1 MIDVKELASASGV
14 ADAERRTTII
24 SKRVTVIKDKKR
36 ENRLLWGTATQITFF
51 QEKKKK
57 RTPVVVASHPWFSL
71 EKLALTQNNTA
82 ILTFAGAK
90 PLEFTHTDLPVVAMM
105 IRSHLLS
112 FMKESELPEISGFQ
126 TGEPVQG
133 NAFIRLLNLLE
144 KRKAGLA
151 KDVASKYSSYFA
163 KHPAELQLSVFHQIS
178 DYYSELL
185 DCLFLEKETVR
196 LVVDIDV
203 TTAVMKVLCGFM
215 KTNTTVKE
223 LIFAGNLLESL
234 EPLSQNFS
242 YVIAKLG
249 FVKTELNQ
257 QNAVILQRLVNQ
269 TGITSLELANCMD
282 KPVAE
287 MFFNDLA
294 KTDLVHLVNISVKK
308 VYGIPIDQII
318 TVSCGVAKFVMSNC
332 RIDITDVLEKISLL
346 EGIEVLDLSSNVA
359 MLPLPEACE
368 IPKSLR
374 TLVLDDVQFSS
385 KTLIQLFQFLRNVV
399 NPITLSLKDIG
410 ISDSWSLFFEQCNE
424 MEPIEIS
431 RCLWNKNRI
440 DAPFLA
446 FLSQIPHLS
455 NLGLSG
461 CLDRDPGCVAS
472 VISLIENTRSLK
484 ALDLSCESFTL
495 TNEQVM
501 ELFISLVRNYSLTRL
516 KLMGFKLT
524 TEQLDR
530 LTTTLLDNRRIV
542 HIVYDFKDIITD
554 RIIHSLERL
563 CKRGIPLSFTPRAV
577 PLILSHVD
585 KEHKPQVERLIQ
597 QLAAGDRSIV
607 PPEDSI
613 RKYPSG
619 GIVVRPRLQRKM
631 SYDSTSSN
639 KSLEP
644 EGRPRPIRCDS
655 PQAGQSQRSPFARR
669 PPPVSISSPSLKM
682 PPSPRN
688 SWTNSLQP
696 DDGINWPVR
705 VDPLDI
711 PPPDKTFDDVRQI
724 YNISVFIRMIRAN
737 S

>member
-1 MIDVKELASASGV
+1 MIDVKDLATASGA
-14 ADAERRTTII
+14 ADAERQTTII

-71 EKLALTQNNTA
+71 EKLVLTPNNTA
-82 ILTFAGAK
+82 ILTFVGAK

-126 TGEPVQG
+126 TVETAKG
-133 NAFIRLLNLLE
+133 NGFIRLLNLLA

-151 KDVASKYSSYFA
+151 KDAASKYSSYFA
-163 KHPAELQLSVFHQIS
+163 KKPVELQLSMFHQIS

-185 DCLFLEKETVR
+185 DCLFLEKEIVR
-196 LVVDIDV
+196 LVVDVDV
-203 TTAVMKVLCGFM
+203 TPAVMKVLCGFM

-234 EPLSQNFS
+234 DPLSQSFS
-242 YVIAKLG
+242 FVITKIG

-257 QNAVILQRLVNQ
+257 QNAGILKRLVNH
-269 TGITSLELANCMD
+269 TGITSLELVNCMD
-282 KPVAE
+282 KTVAE
-287 MFFNDLA
+287 TFFDDLA
-294 KTDLVHLVNISVKK
+294 KIEDIHLDNVSVKK
-308 VYGIPIDQII
+308 VYGIPIDRIL
-318 TVSCGVAKFVMSNC
+318 TVSCGVTKFVMSNC
-332 RIDITDVLEKISLL
+332 RIDITEVLEKISLL
-346 EGIEVLDLSSNVA
+346 EGIEILDLSSNVA
-359 MLPLPEACE
+359 MLPIPEARE

-374 TLVLDDVQFSS
+374 TLVLDDVQFTS
-385 KTLIQLFQFLRNVV
+385 KTLFQLFQFLRNVV
-399 NPITLSLKDIG
+399 NPIVLSLKDIG
-410 ISDSWSLFFEQCNE
+410 MSDSWGQFFDQCNE
-424 MEPIEIS
+424 MDPIEIS
-431 RCLWNKNRI
+431 RLLWNKNRI
-440 DAPFLA
+440 DGPFLA

-455 NLGLSG
+455 NLSLSG

-484 ALDLSCESFTL
+484 ALDLSCESCTL
-495 TNEQVM
+495 THEQIM
-501 ELFISLVRNYSLTRL
+501 ELLISLVRNYSLTRL

-524 TEQLDR
+524 HVQLDR

-542 HIVYDFKDIITD
+542 HIIYDFKDIITD

-563 CKRGIPLSFTPRAV
+563 CKRGIPLSFTPRVV

-597 QLAAGDRSIV
+597 QLAEGDRSIV

-631 SYDSTSSN
+631 SYDSTSS
-639 KSLEP
+639 KGLEP
-644 EGRPRPIRCDS
+644 EARPRPIRCDS
-655 PQAGQSQRSPFARR
+655 PQAGQTQRSPFARR
-669 PPPVSISSPSLKM
+669 PPPVSISSPSLRM

-688 SWTNSLQP
+688 SWTNSLQL
-696 DDGINWPVR
+696 DDEINWPVR

-724 YNISVFIRMIRAN
+724 YNIAVFIRMIRAN